1 MIIEEFVCGQAHY
14 GFSLSGGYEAQHSR
28 EAELNVGG
36 SVGGSVGQQVGQN
49 SEVDV
54 WSTPQHDPLSPYS
67 NHHHHH
73 QHAAY
78 YAQVHST
85 CFIVGSIPCLGSTIS
100 LETKSCRILPLT
112 YVKKYDSTSFPT

>member
-1 MIIEEFVCGQAHY
+1 
-14 GFSLSGGYEAQHSR
+14 LNGGYEAQHSR

-67 NHHHHH
+67 NHHHHQ

-78 YAQVHST
+78 YAQVGLAHSSR
-85 CFIVGSIPCLGSTIS
+85 CYHARVIS
-100 LETKSCRILPLT
+100 ASQIWTGFLL
-112 YVKKYDSTSFPT
+112 

>member
-1 MIIEEFVCGQAHY
+1 M
-14 GFSLSGGYEAQHSR
+14 SGGYEAQHSR
-28 EAELNVGG
+28 EAELNAGGSVAGSVGG
-36 SVGGSVGQQVGQN
+36 SVGGSVAGSVGQS

-78 YAQVHST
+78 YTQVIH
-85 CFIVGSIPCLGSTIS
+85 
-100 LETKSCRILPLT
+100 
-112 YVKKYDSTSFPT
+112 